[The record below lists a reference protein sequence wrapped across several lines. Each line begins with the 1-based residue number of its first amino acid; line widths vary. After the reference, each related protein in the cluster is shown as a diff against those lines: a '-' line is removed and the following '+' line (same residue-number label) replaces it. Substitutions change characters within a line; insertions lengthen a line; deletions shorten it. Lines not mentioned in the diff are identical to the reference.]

1 MILSQHFRAILGFK
15 NIIELRERGKNSG
28 IVWLRSQIYEKILL
42 CCQRTASLFLA
53 RLGNH
58 ITPQCLSVLCV
69 LPAVYDLIEVFIV
82 VGYTNEILGIV
93 AMLSNTQTLKSHC
106 LLRVMLTLMSE
117 TFFVV
122 LHFFNVC
129 SPGLFSLV

>member
-1 MILSQHFRAILGFK
+1 MRKYCCVVKEPLHFSWQG
-15 NIIELRERGKNSG
+15 
-28 IVWLRSQIYEKILL
+28 W
-42 CCQRTASLFLA
+42 
-53 RLGNH
+53 GNH

-106 LLRVMLTLMSE
+106 LLRSRVKR
-117 TFFVV
+117 
-122 LHFFNVC
+122 
-129 SPGLFSLV
+129 FS